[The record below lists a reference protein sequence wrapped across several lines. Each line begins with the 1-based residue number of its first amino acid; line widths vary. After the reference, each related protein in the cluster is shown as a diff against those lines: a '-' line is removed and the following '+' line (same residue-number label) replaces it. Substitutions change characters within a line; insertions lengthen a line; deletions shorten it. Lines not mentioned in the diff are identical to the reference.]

1 MKKTKRRL
9 LAVALSLIVASPVLA
24 ESELTGKLRQ
34 RIDLDL
40 VEAAPADVFGSFAQ
54 MLGAKLELSAAVSG
68 KITVRLQNVTAE
80 TALGA
85 VCESIGC
92 RSELRWGESPV
103 LRILPVVLPVPEPMA
118 PALRQSLDSPMSV
131 SLQDAAA
138 MDVLVS
144 ISRMLEAELRIQE
157 GTTQTVTLELQG
169 VPARQALD
177 AVGALIRMDWDLRE
191 ERSDGKVKRI
201 LQISPRKPVPPDSG
215 TPAADEKD

>member
-1 MKKTKRRL
+1 MNRL
-9 LAVALSLIVASPVLA
+9 GKGFLAAAFFLSVSSPVLA

-92 RSELRWGESPV
+92 RSELRWGESPL

-118 PALRQSLDSPMSV
+118 PALRQSLDSPISV

-191 ERSDGKVKRI
+191 ESIDGRVKRI
-201 LQISPRKPVPPDSG
+201 LRISPRKPIL
-215 TPAADEKD
+215 PASAAPAVNE